1 MRPIARRSLA
11 HVALLGCIV
20 TLPACGDGPLQP
32 GGGSSLRMSIDGQQ
46 WTAVSV
52 TANNINGI
60 VGTGAADLA
69 GVGFGF
75 AFQGSTTGT
84 YMIAANS
91 PTNATYSEGGN
102 GWAATSAGGSGTI
115 TVTTLNAERVAGT
128 FTFQVNAVGQHMP
141 ATRSI
146 TNGVFDIEF

>member
-1 MRPIARRSLA
+1 
-11 HVALLGCIV
+11 
-20 TLPACGDGPLQP
+20 
-32 GGGSSLRMSIDGQQ
+32 
-46 WTAVSV
+46 
-52 TANNINGI
+52 
-60 VGTGAADLA
+60 
-69 GVGFGF
+69 
-75 AFQGSTTGT
+75 
-84 YMIAANS
+84 MIAANS